1 MTLNDIG
8 NYLKPAGNPKN
19 KKCSTSCSECRVLDN
34 MHLLSLVQDLIDR
47 EVHKAVLRERR
58 KHKVKS

>member
-1 MTLNDIG
+1 MTLNKISD
-8 NYLKPAGNPKN
+8 YLKPAGNPKN
-19 KKCSTSCSECRVLDN
+19 KKCRSGCNECRVLDN